1 MFCHP
6 IVVLT
11 LATRKSVVN
20 IMDKENTTPMSMGR
34 SPSNSFSSVE
44 SEVTTASNP
53 KKDGMSL
60 AKARE
65 NREKLLANV
74 ARRDASTKLA
84 KEDLK
89 TLKLQKA
96 SPPGFKVL
104 GGRTRRRRHSK
115 KKTHKKRK
123 HSRRR

>member
-1 MFCHP
+1 
-6 IVVLT
+6 
-11 LATRKSVVN
+11 
-20 IMDKENTTPMSMGR
+20 MDKENTTPMSMGR

-60 AKARE
+60 ASARE
-65 NREKLLANV
+65 NREKLMKRV
-74 ARRDASTKLA
+74 ADRDASTKLA

-89 TLKLQKA
+89 TMKLQKA

-123 HSRRR
+123 YSRRH

>member
-20 IMDKENTTPMSMGR
+20 IMDKENATPVSVGR

-53 KKDGMSL
+53 KDGKMSL
-60 AKARE
+60 AKVRE

-74 ARRDASTKLA
+74 ARRDASSKLA

-96 SPPGFKVL
+96 SPPGYKVL
-104 GGRTRRRRHSK
+104 GGRTRRRRHHK
-115 KKTHKKRK
+115 KKTQKKRK